1 MLTLTISNKR
11 INTVR
16 KQKSS
21 ESGFGALEAILILI
35 IIVLLIVVGFMV
47 YKNQNKSTPVAAT
60 TPTGTSKSSTAS
72 AKSGTS
78 YTSVLGGYS
87 FKYPAPWAV
96 QGYVNS
102 SGEYISAAGYQLN
115 GSESSFLLG
124 SSTAASNSFGAWFD
138 INSSSSSTSSGNSD
152 FTQIPYAQGTIIKKL
167 SNGISIWQA
176 TQTGMQAQQPSVPI
190 LPTACIPFETV
201 QNGAFGFKLNNG
213 KYLDVD
219 MSFCYG
225 SGQTTTYTYN
235 QQEKS
240 TQLQQMINILS
251 SIKQN

>member
-1 MLTLTISNKR
+1 
-11 INTVR
+11 VR
-16 KQKSS
+16 RQKSS

-35 IIVLLIVVGFMV
+35 IIVLLVVVGFMV
-47 YKNQNKSTPVAAT
+47 YKNQNKSAPVPAT
-60 TPTGTSKSSTAS
+60 TTTGTSKSST

-78 YTSVLGGYS
+78 YTSVLGGYT
-87 FKYPAPWAV
+87 FKYPATWAV
-96 QGYVNS
+96 QGYVNG
-102 SGEYISAAGYQLN
+102 SGEYIGAAGYQLN

-124 SSTAASNSFGAWFD
+124 SSTAASNSFGGWFD
-138 INSSSSSTSSGNSD
+138 INSSSYTTSSGNSD

-240 TQLQQMINILS
+240 PQLQQMINILS